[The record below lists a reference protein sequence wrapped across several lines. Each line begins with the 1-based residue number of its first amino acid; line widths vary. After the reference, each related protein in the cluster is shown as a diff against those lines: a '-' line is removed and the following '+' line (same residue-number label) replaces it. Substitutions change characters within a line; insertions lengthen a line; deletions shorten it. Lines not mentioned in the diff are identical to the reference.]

1 MGIFQAIHSA
11 LSGSNATQTLPV
23 DSVLIDVRSPG
34 EFSQGHIEGSANCP
48 VGDIAN
54 RIAAIC
60 SDKSANIIVF
70 CASGGRSSAARNVL
84 ISMGYAHVFNGGGV
98 AGLARQLNKRLV

>member
-70 CASGGRSSAARNVL
+70 CASGMRSSAARNVL
-84 ISMGYAHVFNGGGV
+84 MKMGYASVFNGGGV
-98 AGLARQLNKRLV
+98 GGLARQLNRRLV